1 MKKSFNIVIANRKG
15 GVGKST
21 LATNLAVEYS
31 RKVGNTILVDVD
43 ISKTS
48 LKFMERRADLELVND
63 TLKIALPQTIDDLD
77 KILESDEIAEYK
89 IVDVGGYNDTLAIT
103 AIFGS
108 DLLIVPISD
117 SPQDKDTT
125 VQFIETIKQAQTDGF
140 LKDCIFV
147 LNNVNPRSKFETLAK
162 EVEYVREAGFDLY
175 GAIGTYKIFSLGHGG
190 GQSVCEINENSKASS
205 AILKL
210 IKGIQERNNG

>member
-1 MKKSFNIVIANRKG
+1 MNIVIANRKG

-31 RKVGNTILVDVD
+31 RKVGNTILIDVD

-48 LKFMERRADLELVND
+48 LKFMERRADLELAND
-63 TLKIALPQTIDDLD
+63 TLKVALPKTIDELD
-77 KILESDEIAEYK
+77 MLLESDDVAEYK
-89 IVDVGGYNDTLAIT
+89 IVDVGGYNDTLAVT

-108 DLLIVPISD
+108 DLLIVPVSD

-125 VQFIETIKQAQTDGF
+125 LQFIDTIKQAQTNGF

-162 EVEYVREAGFDLY
+162 NVEYVREAGFDLY
-175 GAIGTYKIFSLGHGG
+175 GSIGHYKIFELGHGG
-190 GQSVCEINENSKASS
+190 GQSVCEINPDSKASS

-210 IKGIQERNNG
+210 IKGIEERSNG

>member
-1 MKKSFNIVIANRKG
+1 MPKNIVIANRKG

-31 RKVGNTILVDVD
+31 RKIGSTILIDTD

-48 LKFMERRADLELVND
+48 LKFMERRADLELAND
-63 TLKIALPQTIDDLD
+63 NLRIALPQTIDELD
-77 KILESDEIAEYK
+77 KLLESDVAEYK

-108 DLLIVPISD
+108 DLLVVPISD

-125 VQFIETIKQAQTDGF
+125 VQFIETIKQAQKDGF

-190 GQSVCEINENSKASS
+190 GQSVCEINEESKASS
-205 AILKL
+205 SILKL
-210 IKGIQERNNG
+210 ITGIQERLNG

>member
-1 MKKSFNIVIANRKG
+1 MNIVIANKKG

-31 RKVGNTILVDVD
+31 NLFGSTILIDIDV
-43 ISKTS
+43 SNTS
-48 LKFMERRADLELVND
+48 FKFMQRRADLELGSKK
-63 TLKIALPQTIDDLD
+63 LKVALPRSINELD
-77 KILESDEIAEYK
+77 ELLSSNVAEYK
-89 IVDVGGYNDTLAIT
+89 IVDVGGYNDALAIT
-103 AIFGS
+103 AIVSS

-125 VQFIETIKQAQTDGF
+125 LEFIDTIKTAQKDGF

-147 LNNVNPRSKFETLAK
+147 LNNVNPLAKFETLAK
-162 EVEYVREAGFDLY
+162 EVEYVRESGFDLC
-175 GAIGTYKIFSLGHGG
+175 GPIGTYKIFSLAHGG
-190 GQSVCEINENSKASS
+190 GQSVREINNLSKASS

-210 IKGIQERNNG
+210 ISVIVERTNG

>member
-1 MKKSFNIVIANRKG
+1 MSKNIVIANRKG

-48 LKFMERRADLELVND
+48 LKFMERRADLELAKD
-63 TLKIALPQTIDDLD
+63 TLKIALPTTIDELD
-77 KILESDEIAEYK
+77 KILESDTIAEYK

-108 DLLIVPISD
+108 DLLVVPISD

-125 VQFIETIKQAQTDGF
+125 LQFIETIKQAQKDGF

-147 LNNVNPRSKFETLAK
+147 LNNVSPNAKFENLAK
-162 EVEYVREAGFDLY
+162 KVEYVREAGFDLY
-175 GAIGTYKIFSLGHGG
+175 GAIGSYKIFEHGHGG
-190 GQSVCEINENSKASS
+190 GQSVCEINEDCNASS

-210 IKGIQERNNG
+210 ISGIQGRYNG